1 MLPVV
6 ATLAFILLLTGLILI
21 HEVGHFLVARLSG
34 VKVEEFGFGLP
45 PRIFTLFH
53 WRGTRFTLN
62 SIPVGGFVRLKGEGA
77 VTSSARMAKGSF
89 ARAGVLRRSAI
100 LLAGVGMN
108 FFLAFLIFVI
118 GFSVG
123 GWVPTYRTVSEL
135 NAARER
141 GDIQFTPS
149 VVIEDV
155 VAVLTDSVQPTGYGA
170 GADRAGVLRQ
180 SILLK
185 VGSVLVYSPDDVVR
199 EQMGKQQVLY
209 TLLIGFPHEQESAV
223 LVRVQDGKTGVLL
236 RSVPRDLI
244 TRPRSIVAS
253 SVLALRESWVVMVQ
267 TVRGMGALFLSVLR
281 SASVPKEVTGII
293 GIAHLTYASVQE
305 GVGTYLRLVALLSL
319 SLAALNVLPFPAL
332 DGGRLLFVFLECFWR
347 KPQSRRIEL
356 TINMVGFSV
365 LIGLIVLVTF
375 YDVLRL
381 FIVS

>member
-6 ATLAFILLLTGLILI
+6 ATFAFILLLTGLILI

-45 PRIFTLFH
+45 PRICTLFH
-53 WRGTRFTLN
+53 WRGTHFTWN
-62 SIPVGGFVRLKGEGA
+62 WIPVGGFVRLKGEGA
-77 VTSSARMAKGSF
+77 VTSSARMAPGSF
-89 ARAGVLRRSAI
+89 ARAGILRRSAI

-108 FFLAFLIFVI
+108 FLLAFLIFLI

-123 GWVPTYRTVSEL
+123 GWVPTYRTIAEL
-135 NAARER
+135 HAARDR

-155 VAVLTDSVQPTGYGA
+155 VAGL
-170 GADRAGVLRQ
+170 GADSAGVLRQ

-185 VGSVLVYSPDDVVR
+185 VGSAVVSSPDDVVR
-199 EQMGKQQVLY
+199 EQRGKRRVQY
-209 TLLIGFPHEQESAV
+209 TLLTGSPPARESTV
-223 LVRVQDGKTGVLL
+223 WVRVQDGKTGVVL
-236 RSVPRDLI
+236 RSVPRNL
-244 TRPRSIVAS
+244 TAPHRGMLPS

-281 SASVPKEVTGII
+281 SASVPKDVTGII
-293 GIAHLTYASVQE
+293 GIAHLTYTSVQE

-332 DGGRLLFVFLECFWR
+332 DGGRLLFVLLECCWR
-347 KPQSRRIEL
+347 KPKSPRIEL

-375 YDVLRL
+375 YDILRF

>member
-1 MLPVV
+1 MLPAI
-6 ATLAFILLLTGLILI
+6 ATLAFVLLLTGLILI

-45 PRIFTLFH
+45 PRIFTLFQ
-53 WRGTRFTLN
+53 WRGTHFTLN
-62 SIPVGGFVRLKGEGA
+62 WIPVGGFVRLKGEGA
-77 VTSSARMAKGSF
+77 MTASARMAKGSF
-89 ARAGVLRRSAI
+89 ARAGILRRSAI

-108 FFLAFLIFVI
+108 FLLAFLIFLV

-123 GWVPTYRTVSEL
+123 GWIPTYRTILEL

-155 VAVLTDSVQPTGYGA
+155 VAGL
-170 GADRAGVLRQ
+170 GADSAGVLRQ
-180 SILLK
+180 SVLLK
-185 VGSVLVYSPDDVVR
+185 VDAVPVYSPDDVVR
-199 EQMGKQQVLY
+199 EQSGKRQVRY
-209 TLLIGFPHEQESAV
+209 TLLIGPSHEQEST
-223 LVRVQDGKTGVLL
+223 VRVSVQDGKTGVLL

-244 TRPRSIVAS
+244 AKHRSITAS

-305 GVGTYLRLVALLSL
+305 GIGTYLRLVALLSL

-332 DGGRLLFVFLECFWR
+332 DGGRLLFVLLECLWR
-347 KPQSRRIEL
+347 KPPSRRIEL

-375 YDVLRL
+375 YDILRL
-381 FIVS
+381 FVVS

>member
-1 MLPVV
+1 MLPAI

-45 PRIFTLFH
+45 PCMLTLFH
-53 WRGTRFTLN
+53 WRGTRFTWN
-62 SIPVGGFVRLKGEGA
+62 WIPVGGFVRLKGEGA
-77 VTSSARMAKGSF
+77 MTASARMAKGSF
-89 ARAGVLRRSAI
+89 ARAGILRRSAI
-100 LLAGVGMN
+100 LLAGVSMN
-108 FFLAFLIFVI
+108 FLLAFLIFLV

-123 GWVPTYRTVSEL
+123 GWVPTYRTIAEL
-135 NAARER
+135 HAARER
-141 GDIQFTPS
+141 GDVQFTPS

-155 VAVLTDSVQPTGYGA
+155 VAGA
-170 GADRAGVLRQ
+170 GADAAGILRQ

-185 VGSVLVYSPDDVVR
+185 VDSVRVSSPEDLVR
-199 EQMGKQQVLY
+199 EQVGKRQVRY
-209 TLLIGFPHEQESAV
+209 TLLLGSPTAQESTV
-223 LVRVQDGKTGVLL
+223 LVRVQEGKTGVLL
-236 RSVPRDLI
+236 RAIPRDLI
-244 TRPRSIVAS
+244 AKPRSIIPS
-253 SVLALRESWVVMVQ
+253 SILALRESWVVMVQ

-332 DGGRLLFVFLECFWR
+332 DGGRLLFVLLECFWR
-347 KPQSRRIEL
+347 KPSSRRVEL
-356 TINMVGFSV
+356 AINMVGFSV

-375 YDVLRL
+375 YDILRL

>member
-6 ATLAFILLLTGLILI
+6 ATFAFILLLTGLILI

-53 WRGTRFTLN
+53 WQGTQFTLN
-62 SIPVGGFVRLKGEGA
+62 WIPVGGFVRLKGEGA
-77 VTSSARMAKGSF
+77 MTESARMAKGSF

-100 LLAGVGMN
+100 LLAGVGTN
-108 FFLAFLIFVI
+108 FLFAFLIFLV

-123 GWVPTYRTVSEL
+123 GWVPTYRTVVEL

-155 VAVLTDSVQPTGYGA
+155 VVGLGA
-170 GADRAGVLRQ
+170 EVAGVLRQ

-185 VGSVLVYSPDDVVR
+185 VDSVPVYSPEDVVR
-199 EQMGKQQVLY
+199 EQMGKRQVRY
-209 TLLIGFPHEQESAV
+209 TLLTGPSNAQESTV
-223 LVRVQDGKTGVLL
+223 LVKVQEGKTGVLL
-236 RSVPRDLI
+236 RAVPRDL
-244 TRPRSIVAS
+244 TAQPRSIVPS
-253 SVLALRESWVVMVQ
+253 SILALRESWVVMVQ

-332 DGGRLLFVFLECFWR
+332 DGGRLLFVLLECFWR

-375 YDVLRL
+375 YDILRL
-381 FIVS
+381 FVAS